1 MKTNNNKGPRLEVP
15 LSITAMDFT
24 DTLLLKNTK
33 EWVNRTSSIRRK
45 ETDNRHG
52 HVTRPMNAFMLYRSA
67 YIEVAKHWSSNT
79 NQQCLS
85 SIVAESWGMEKTEVR
100 ELFQR
105 YARTERDNHSKTY
118 PYYRFC
124 PRKPRTRQ
132 IGNESESLADRTS
145 AQGSVIPTAHSTVRD
160 PLGKTYETIWP
171 GEFLD
176 NQHWYCV
183 SSSWWSPSH
192 SLPYDVH
199 TYSSAQGGVREMI

>member
-1 MKTNNNKGPRLEVP
+1 
-15 LSITAMDFT
+15 MDFT

-45 ETDNRHG
+45 ESDNRHG

-118 PYYRFC
+118 PYYRFS
-124 PRKPRTRQ
+124 PRKPRTRQTRKPRTRQTRKPRTRQ
-132 IGNESESLADRTS
+132 IGNESESSADRAS
-145 AQGSVIPTAHSTVRD
+145 AQGSVIPTAHSIVRD
-160 PLGKTYETIWP
+160 PLGKTDETIWP
-171 GEFLD
+171 AECLD
-176 NQHWYCV
+176 DQHWYCV
-183 SSSWWSPSH
+183 PSSWWLLSH
-192 SLPYDVH
+192 SLPYDVNPPH
-199 TYSSAQGGVREMI
+199 RDEIQI